1 LTRNRKAIFHPPL
14 QYRIN
19 QEVFYM
25 NNNEVQNRGLNEDV
39 FDFIL
44 KRYTKANCHETLGFQ
59 FIYLGPGQASLKIYP
74 QPEYSTPG
82 GRVHGGMIAVL
93 ADTVMGAAA
102 VTIDGQVFR
111 TVELNINYIAPAYEN
126 RELRGEAQVVH
137 PGKTIRVVESSLFD
151 DQGKLVARSKGT
163 FIRDIKFTTER
174 GKLNIL

>member
-1 LTRNRKAIFHPPL
+1 
-14 QYRIN
+14 
-19 QEVFYM
+19 
-25 NNNEVQNRGLNEDV
+25 
-39 FDFIL
+39 
-44 KRYTKANCHETLGFQ
+44 
-59 FIYLGPGQASLKIYP
+59 
-74 QPEYSTPG
+74 
-82 GRVHGGMIAVL
+82 MIAVL